1 MFFTPMEIQNVE
13 FKKVKHGY
21 SDQEVDTF
29 IDKVLSDYQEM
40 QKEIDSLQSKITI
53 LNDGMAKYKSME
65 SSLKETLIL
74 AQHTADQ
81 VKESAAKQSESIIS
95 DAENRADKIVQG
107 AKLEL
112 LELNRKLKDLKSEA
126 ELFKADYASVLSAE
140 LEKVNSF
147 DVDTAVKVDLGN
159 ILETP
164 APAIQVDE
172 EDTETTDV
180 EMETEAEPSAE
191 PSTEHAA
198 EPLTESANELP
209 TEPSAEPSAENDDG
223 AVTFEDQ
230 ADAVGESKDSD
241 EISVEAQEENAANET
256 NETNAEQKSF
266 FRRRSAAK
274 VSSDIPEQKDYKSR
288 FLADMDS
295 DEDEGSEDAIGKKSD
310 LKKWFLDD

>member
-40 QKEIDSLQSKITI
+40 RKEIDSLQSKITI

-159 ILETP
+159 ISGVSAPEVETGK
-164 APAIQVDE
+164 
-172 EDTETTDV
+172 EDTDSADA

-209 TEPSAEPSAENDDG
+209 TEPSAENDDG